1 MANINAWRGTVNLD
15 WYLSKDTT
23 QGVDIMIRLA
33 PDTINV
39 IRNNVKL
46 PPQVVRVDYD
56 GRRVP
61 VTPQMGTA
69 GSFNYSDIVVLGYHN
84 HPTEPDLDLV
94 RGDRFELRGRRYE
107 VDEYFSI
114 HQDRATYGAK
124 ETN

>member
-1 MANINAWRGTVNLD
+1 MADGNLWRGTVNLAWKNSAD
-15 WYLSKDTT
+15 LT

-33 PDTINV
+33 PDTINI
-39 IRNNVKL
+39 IRKDVHL

-61 VTPQMGTA
+61 VTPDHGPI

-84 HPTEPDLDLV
+84 HPVQPDLDMK

-114 HQDRATYGAK
+114 HQDRATFGAK
-124 ETN
+124 EVN